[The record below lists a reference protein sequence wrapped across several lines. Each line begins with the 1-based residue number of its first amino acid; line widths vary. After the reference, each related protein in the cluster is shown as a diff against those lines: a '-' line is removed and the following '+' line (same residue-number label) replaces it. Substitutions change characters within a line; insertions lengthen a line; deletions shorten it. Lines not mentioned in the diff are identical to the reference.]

1 MSKNKK
7 KLLKAWVV
15 LGMLWPMI
23 GCAMEYQKKRSISP
37 TLELYDAVKSKNFK
51 AVQAAIRNGAR
62 VNASTDDTSL
72 FDETVLMMSCRLPNN
87 RKITESLLDNGADC
101 EICDEEAETA
111 YASASPETVQL
122 FNKYSPFFIGDISD
136 NDFPFGADD
145 SDSESDSDNVR
156 KLLKLRRKQGFIGNQ
171 NVEPNLAEYMK
182 RSQSHTDEKAVD
194 VVTGEFEKDLSDF
207 WYKKFMLVYKHYNR
221 DRFVGCP
228 IREEYYMP
236 LVNFLCNYMH
246 PKNDTCGRMRALR
259 SCFKSSYFL
268 YQLIKDL
275 RQLPIDLRAGEIL
288 NILAQREKEF
298 NHGADRVVKIAKDFK
313 AGPEIIIV
321 AAGLAHSD
329 LEVEERE
336 EFDQLKEQFEQEL
349 AMQLK

>member
-23 GCAMEYQKKRSISP
+23 GCAMEYPNSRSISP
-37 TLELYDAVKSKNFK
+37 TLELYNAVKSKNFK
-51 AVQAAIRNGAR
+51 AVQAAIKNGAR

-72 FDETVLMMSCRLPNN
+72 FDETLLMMSCRLPNN
-87 RKITESLLDNGADC
+87 REITELLLKNGADC
-101 EICDEEAETA
+101 EICDEGADTA
-111 YASASPETVQL
+111 YASASPGTVELLNQH
-122 FNKYSPFFIGDISD
+122 SPFFI
-136 NDFPFGADD
+136 DD
-145 SDSESDSDNVR
+145 SDNESDSYNEFDSYNVR

-182 RSQSHTDEKAVD
+182 RNQAHADEKAVD
-194 VVTGEFEKDLSDF
+194 EVAGEFEKDLSDF
-207 WYKKFMLVYKHYNR
+207 WYKKFMLVYKHYNE

-246 PKNDTCGRMRALR
+246 PKNDNCGRMRALR

-313 AGPEIIIV
+313 AGPEIIIE
-321 AAGLAHSD
+321 AAGLAQSD

-336 EFDQLKEQFEQEL
+336 EFAQLKEQFEQEL